1 MTLTLSRFIVH
12 RDTLLYLW
20 DHCVMTNHLPIIEK
34 RVPVLFT
41 VKDVAKILNISRN
54 KVHAL
59 IKDESLESAQIGRSR
74 RVTEGQL
81 LKFIREIEGESPN

>member
-1 MTLTLSRFIVH
+1 
-12 RDTLLYLW
+12 
-20 DHCVMTNHLPIIEK
+20 MTNHTPIIEK

-54 KVHAL
+54 KVHSL
-59 IKDESLESAQIGRSR
+59 IRAESLESVLIGRSR

-81 LKFIREIEGESPN
+81 LKFIRTLEKESDFS